1 MIPPL
6 ILSRNQFAKNQLF
19 MIISGNDYEQ
29 INDYLLQNSTFIKQ
43 QFDENFFKKQAQYFL
58 ENERQE
64 ELESKS
70 IDHMIGQ

>member
-1 MIPPL
+1 
-6 ILSRNQFAKNQLF
+6 

-64 ELESKS
+64 ELESEIYSSYDWTMK
-70 IDHMIGQ
+70 IHCPII